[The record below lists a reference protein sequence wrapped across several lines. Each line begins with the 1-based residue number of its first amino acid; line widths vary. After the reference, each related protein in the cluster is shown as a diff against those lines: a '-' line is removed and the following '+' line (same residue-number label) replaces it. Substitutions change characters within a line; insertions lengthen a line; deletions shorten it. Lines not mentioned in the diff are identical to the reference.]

1 MAGEAADAGLRP
13 EQMGGIFPSLD
24 GSEPGRDDAGQDI
37 SGQVLPPLTP
47 DAGDM
52 PDSDASGTGLSSVPG
67 SGAQVEGAGAPDP
80 VTVAGGEINA
90 PQGRRAKTA
99 ADRIA
104 TLTKRYRQEQEL
116 RSGAE
121 DRLNEALSLL
131 RQQGEQIAALRSG
144 RAPAQTKPANE
155 AADALGLAGSPD
167 QSAQPVTLDAV
178 RGVIREVITDY
189 DRTQRE
195 SNARAQALSDAH
207 IAAFKEAVADFPEL
221 GNDASHARQIFN
233 ELYAHS
239 PLRALPDGPYQ
250 IAQQIFGIIPS
261 EVRRGQAASPQRK
274 QQVGVVV
281 PQSGSADPNQALAA
295 AKQEFSKLSAQ
306 MRVQGSGQD
315 FKAYRRWRELR
326 SFIGQSQRR

>member
-1 MAGEAADAGLRP
+1 MAGEAADSGLRP

-24 GSEPGRDDAGQDI
+24 GSEPGRQEAGEDI
-37 SGQVLPPLTP
+37 SGQILPPLTP
-47 DAGDM
+47 DAGDL
-52 PDSDASGTGLSSVPG
+52 PEADASGTGLSSVPG
-67 SGAQVEGAGAPDP
+67 AGQVEGAGAPDP
-80 VTVAGGEINA
+80 VTVAGGEISA
-90 PQGRRAKTA
+90 PQGRRPKTA

-121 DRLNEALSLL
+121 DRLNEALTLL

-144 RAPAQTKPANE
+144 RAPAPTRQANE

-167 QSAQPVTLDAV
+167 LAAQPVTLDAV

-195 SNARAQALSDAH
+195 SNARAQQLSEAH
-207 IAAFKEAVADFPEL
+207 MAAFKEAVADFPEL

-233 ELYAHS
+233 ELYTHS

-274 QQVGVVV
+274 QQAGVVV
-281 PQSGSADPNQALAA
+281 PQSGSADPNQQLAA
-295 AKQEFSKLSAQ
+295 AKQEFSKLSQQ
-306 MRVQGSGQD
+306 MRVQGAGQD